1 MGHIF
6 FFLKELFAIVLL
18 VSYFLELPW
27 NISPSEFQ
35 AIDSN
40 KPSVWVHQILL
51 LWMPVGKPDFF
62 LFLTVRRDC
71 YQWIQG
77 NTSTIAQ
84 YKVWP
89 LQSQFHSKRK
99 SSILFLKISLAFFDP
114 WGPKYNPPYYVKI
127 GVDEAYTSSC
137 GLSSK
142 ARGWNRLSAFWSSC
156 FRVNHTSLTFLA
168 FTHFSLP
175 LSLSLPVHPSWEASP
190 VFCRNFSASL
200 FSLSPSPPIMAHL
213 IFLADVT
220 RIPFWQEDRHCTYLS
235 DDHKSSFIIQVVC
248 GLSYILLLFTH

>member
-1 MGHIF
+1 MFSFPFTLERSISIHLDF
-6 FFLKELFAIVLL
+6 FRWSHFSFLKELFAIVLL

-51 LWMPVGKPDFF
+51 LWVPVGKSDFF
-62 LFLTVRRDC
+62 LFLTVRRDR

-77 NTSTIAQ
+77 NMSTIAQ

-89 LQSQFHSKRK
+89 LQPQFHSAGK
-99 SSILFLKISLAFFDP
+99 SSIIPTHLFFLKISLAFFDP

-127 GVDEAYTSSC
+127 EVGEAYTSSC

-142 ARGWNRLSAFWSSC
+142 ARGWNRLSDFWSSC
-156 FRVNHTSLTFLA
+156 FNHTSLTFLA

-175 LSLSLPVHPSWEASP
+175 LSLSLPVQPSWEASP
-190 VFCRNFSASL
+190 VFCKNFSASL
-200 FSLSPSPPIMAHL
+200 LSLCH
-213 IFLADVT
+213 
-220 RIPFWQEDRHCTYLS
+220 
-235 DDHKSSFIIQVVC
+235 
-248 GLSYILLLFTH
+248 LLLQ

>member
-1 MGHIF
+1 MFPFPFTLERSISIHLDF
-6 FFLKELFAIVLL
+6 FRWVTFFLLEGTVCNCALSFLFFRIALKHFSFRIS
-18 VSYFLELPW
+18 SYWFHKL
-27 NISPSEFQ
+27 
-35 AIDSN
+35 
-40 KPSVWVHQILL
+40 SVWVHQILL

-62 LFLTVRRDC
+62 LFLTVRRDR

-89 LQSQFHSKRK
+89 LQPQFRSEGK
-99 SSILFLKISLAFFDP
+99 SSIIPTHLLFLKISLAFFDP
-114 WGPKYNPPYYVKI
+114 WGRKYNPPYYVKI
-127 GVDEAYTSSC
+127 GVGEAYTSSC

-156 FRVNHTSLTFLA
+156 FRVDHTSLTFLA

-175 LSLSLPVHPSWEASP
+175 LSLALPVHPSWEASP

-200 FSLSPSPPIMAHL
+200 FSLYH
-213 IFLADVT
+213 
-220 RIPFWQEDRHCTYLS
+220 
-235 DDHKSSFIIQVVC
+235 
-248 GLSYILLLFTH
+248 LLLQ